1 MGRHVCMPPRV
12 CVCVCVHVRTPAYA
26 HASCV
31 YVRVYVACGCMR
43 ARTRECVCVAQTRK
57 CAWINVMHARVCVM
71 QTRSIRCIDEVLMQS
86 HSKRGYERVHACMCA
101 HSMHGYER
109 PKHSRPRSITVMIFE
124 LLKSTF
130 TCTRSG

>member
-1 MGRHVCMPPRV
+1 
-12 CVCVCVHVRTPAYA
+12 
-26 HASCV
+26 
-31 YVRVYVACGCMR
+31 
-43 ARTRECVCVAQTRK
+43 
-57 CAWINVMHARVCVM
+57 
-71 QTRSIRCIDEVLMQS
+71 MQS
-86 HSKRGYERVHACMCA
+86 HSKRGYERVHACMCAHSMHGYERVHACMCA